1 MKEKAFIHCFS
12 TNNNYYVYDVNTNS
26 ILRINKE
33 IYIKLNEHTD
43 IETLLDENI
52 VYMREQGFLRGNNP
66 LIKIEHPLTDTLKS
80 QLENNVELLIL
91 QVTQNCNFR
100 CGYCVYSG
108 SYVNR
113 VHTNKRMSLE
123 TAKRAVD
130 FYYDHCKNAK
140 SVQIGFYG
148 GEPLLEIETIKEIV
162 EYSKVLFRGKDLTFN
177 MTTNAS
183 LLDEDKIDFLATNDF
198 NLTISLDGPEEVQN
212 SGRKFAGSL
221 KGTYQKV
228 IDNISKIEERHPN
241 YIKNVSFNAVLGT
254 DNNFLDSSDFFTY
267 NYRPDNLVTSVN
279 VSDKDAL
286 NPIMYSDE
294 FRINYFYEVF
304 KSYLW
309 GLNRIE
315 EQDVSKLVRLY
326 IKTIKTDIHDRLQLN
341 TVRGAKCHPS
351 GPCLAGVNRL
361 FVTVDGNFFP
371 CERVNETSA
380 AYNIGNL
387 DEGFWYDKSYELL
400 NIGKL
405 TEKECRECWAINFCN
420 CCAAGIEE
428 GDKLSRK
435 KRLEKCKS
443 NKHVVE
449 ERLKEYCTLREYG
462 CKFED

>member
-1 MKEKAFIHCFS
+1 M
-12 TNNNYYVYDVNTNS
+12 
-26 ILRINKE
+26 
-33 IYIKLNEHTD
+33 
-43 IETLLDENI
+43 
-52 VYMREQGFLRGNNP
+52 
-66 LIKIEHPLTDTLKS
+66 
-80 QLENNVELLIL
+80 
-91 QVTQNCNFR
+91 
-100 CGYCVYSG
+100 
-108 SYVNR
+108 
-113 VHTNKRMSLE
+113 
-123 TAKRAVD
+123 
-130 FYYDHCKNAK
+130 
-140 SVQIGFYG
+140 
-148 GEPLLEIETIKEIV
+148 
-162 EYSKVLFRGKDLTFN
+162 
-177 MTTNAS
+177 
-183 LLDEDKIDFLATNDF
+183 
-198 NLTISLDGPEEVQN
+198 
-212 SGRKFAGSL
+212 
-221 KGTYQKV
+221 
-228 IDNISKIEERHPN
+228 
-241 YIKNVSFNAVLGT
+241 
-254 DNNFLDSSDFFTY
+254 
-267 NYRPDNLVTSVN
+267 VTSVY

-351 GPCLAGVNRL
+351 GPCLGGVNRL
-361 FVTVDGNFFP
+361 FVTVNGKIFP

>member
-1 MKEKAFIHCFS
+1 MVRSLLMLATATVEVFLVGHA
-12 TNNNYYVYDVNTNS
+12 TTAMTT
-26 ILRINKE
+26 RI
-33 IYIKLNEHTD
+33 
-43 IETLLDENI
+43 
-52 VYMREQGFLRGNNP
+52 R
-66 LIKIEHPLTDTLKS
+66 S
-80 QLENNVELLIL
+80 QL
-91 QVTQNCNFR
+91 
-100 CGYCVYSG
+100 
-108 SYVNR
+108 
-113 VHTNKRMSLE
+113 VHTH
-123 TAKRAVD
+123 
-130 FYYDHCKNAK
+130 Y
-140 SVQIGFYG
+140 
-148 GEPLLEIETIKEIV
+148 P
-162 EYSKVLFRGKDLTFN
+162 
-177 MTTNAS
+177 
-183 LLDEDKIDFLATNDF
+183 
-198 NLTISLDGPEEVQN
+198 
-212 SGRKFAGSL
+212 
-221 KGTYQKV
+221 
-228 IDNISKIEERHPN
+228 
-241 YIKNVSFNAVLGT
+241 
-254 DNNFLDSSDFFTY
+254 
-267 NYRPDNLVTSVN
+267 
-279 VSDKDAL
+279 
-286 NPIMYSDE
+286 
-294 FRINYFYEVF
+294 INYFYEVF